1 MRHNPRPMTLP
12 DFGASALPREQ
23 LAEAVARSALVFGEF
38 RLRSGIVSDRY
49 FDKYQFESRP
59 DLLAALGV
67 ALAELLPA
75 GVEVLAGLE
84 LGGVPLA
91 AAVSL
96 HTGLPCAFVRKAAK
110 EYGTRRIAEGAEV
123 EGRRVCVIEDVITT
137 GGQVVASTQ
146 ALRDAGA
153 RVETVVCVIDRSDPG
168 GPDKLAE
175 AGLERLP
182 LFRGAELERFQG

>member
-1 MRHNPRPMTLP
+1 MAPDSLP
-12 DFGASALPREQ
+12 DFTPSGMPRDR

-49 FDKYQFESRP
+49 FDKYQFEARP

-67 ALAELLPA
+67 ALAELLPD

-91 AAVSL
+91 SAVSL
-96 HTGLPCAFVRKAAK
+96 RTGIPCAFVRKAAK
-110 EYGTRRIAEGAEV
+110 EYGTRRIAEGTAV
-123 EGRRVCVIEDVITT
+123 DGRRVCVIEDVITT

-153 RVETVVCVIDRSDPG
+153 QVETVVCVIDRSDPE

-175 AGLERLP
+175 AGLERVA
-182 LFRGAELERFQG
+182 LFRGAELERYG